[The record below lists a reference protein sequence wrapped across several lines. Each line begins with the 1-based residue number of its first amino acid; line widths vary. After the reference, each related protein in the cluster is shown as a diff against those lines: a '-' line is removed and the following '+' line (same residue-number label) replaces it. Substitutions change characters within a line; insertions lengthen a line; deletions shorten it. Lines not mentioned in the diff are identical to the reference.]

1 MNLNLFSRCNIVYTV
16 NALDK
21 EVGAHKLSRFSIPI
35 VIFIVDHPGIG
46 VDVAWQIFDVGTVST
61 TAVQRERVD
70 TWLIRSCYRF

>member
-1 MNLNLFSRCNIVYTV
+1 MNIIHISLFNIAYTLSILN
-16 NALDK
+16 K

-70 TWLIRSCYRF
+70 T